1 MVDITNIN
9 PTEWQASNLAA
20 SMLTVLEIR
29 EEKGKEEGIEIGK
42 EIGKEEGI
50 EIGKE
55 ENKKD
60 TAITA
65 IKEGFS
71 NTLIT
76 KLTGLTDAQINQ

>member
-1 MVDITNIN
+1 MDISNIN
-9 PTEWQASNLAA
+9 PTEWEASKLAA

-29 EEKGKEEGIEIGK
+29 EEKGKEEGIEIGQ
-42 EIGKEEGI
+42 EEGI

-71 NTLIT
+71 NTLANWSHGCPNKPIENRI
-76 KLTGLTDAQINQ
+76 KQ

>member
-1 MVDITNIN
+1 MDITNIN
-9 PTEWQASNLAA
+9 PTEWEASKLAA

-29 EEKGKEEGIEIGK
+29 EEKGKEEGI